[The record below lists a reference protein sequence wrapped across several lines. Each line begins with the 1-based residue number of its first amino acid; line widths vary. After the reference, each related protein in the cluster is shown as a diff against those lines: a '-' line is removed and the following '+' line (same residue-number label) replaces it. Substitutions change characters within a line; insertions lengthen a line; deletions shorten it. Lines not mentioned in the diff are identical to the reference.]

1 MSDRTRRALLVAMQ
15 VQIQIQIIVRKIKKE
30 SIAIGHQAAETFV
43 VLDERSTCAIMA
55 LTSPC

>member
-1 MSDRTRRALLVAMQ
+1 MQ

-43 VLDERSTCAIMA
+43 VLDECSTCAIMA